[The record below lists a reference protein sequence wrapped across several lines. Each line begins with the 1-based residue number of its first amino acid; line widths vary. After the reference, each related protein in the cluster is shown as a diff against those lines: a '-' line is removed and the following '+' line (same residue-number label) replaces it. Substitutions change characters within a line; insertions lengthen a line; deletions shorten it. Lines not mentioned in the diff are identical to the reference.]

1 MTASGSADSQVPA
14 WVRRTGAISWRLLA
28 IGGLVVVLVWAAFL
42 LGTVTASVLLALIV
56 AAAFAPMMQRLGA
69 RGWSRTKAAAA
80 TTVAAVVVGLVLF
93 LLLALALIPGSRDL
107 VLAIRAGTDALHA
120 QLVAASIDPLVAD
133 QLADVAEGIRS
144 WIGAQ
149 VGALASRVADIAT
162 VMILALFL
170 IFFVLQDG
178 ARVWAWLLQSTTA
191 QKRERVEAT
200 GHDALERVGGY
211 LRLTT
216 VLSAVRAAGFGAFL
230 WLLGVPQVPVL
241 ALLVF
246 AGGFIPYLGGIVS
259 MGIVLLVALA
269 TVGPQVTWIVLILGV
284 VMSAIV
290 SLVVRPT
297 VSGKS
302 VHLHPAIVL
311 IALPVGAAVAGIIGL
326 FAATPVTALIV
337 AFGGGAIAVLE
348 PDEAPRQDRIVSGWV
363 DRLAR
368 WSWRLLAAIVVIAI
382 VLFVIGQAPIV
393 ITPVVL
399 AIIISAT
406 VAPLARMLRRRGW
419 SASRASL
426 AVTGGAVVI
435 ILAVVSTAVAQLAAP
450 IGDAISSSLSG
461 AAALEDD
468 GGGALSWVEGLAQTV
483 GGDVLSAIADFLQ
496 AIAAVSVV
504 FVLATLLT
512 FYFVRDG
519 HAARTRILER
529 GPHWRREPLEQAS
542 VRSVEI
548 LGGYMFGTAAIS
560 AVGAI
565 SQLSIMLLMGLPY
578 AVPIAVL
585 SFILAFIPYI
595 GGFITTG
602 HAFLIAVQFGTPTQI
617 AIMFVYTIVFNII
630 QGNVVT
636 PIVYNRA
643 VNLHPAVVLL
653 AIPAGGAVAGV
664 AGMFLAV
671 PFLAVLSAT
680 WRTAL
685 YVLGDRP
692 WTLPERVVESPEE
705 PLGGSE
711 VREGAPA

>member
-1 MTASGSADSQVPA
+1 VTASGSADSQVPA

-28 IGGLVVVLVWAAFL
+28 IAGLGGVLVWAAFL

-80 TTVAAVVVGLVLF
+80 TTVAAVVVGIVLF
-93 LLLALALIPGSRDL
+93 LLLALALIPEIRDL
-107 VLAIRAGTDALHA
+107 VVAIRAGIDALHA
-120 QLVAASIDPLVAD
+120 QLEAASIDPLVAD
-133 QLADVAEGIRS
+133 QLVGVAEEIRS
-144 WIGAQ
+144 WIGAH
-149 VGALASRVADIAT
+149 VGALASGVADVVT
-162 VMILALFL
+162 VGILALFL
-170 IFFVLQDG
+170 IFFLLQDG
-178 ARVWAWLLQSTTA
+178 ARVWAWLLQSTPA
-191 QKRERVEAT
+191 HKRERIEAS
-200 GHDALERVGGY
+200 GRDALARVGGY
-211 LRLTT
+211 LRGTT
-216 VLSAVRAAGFGAFL
+216 VLSAVRAAAFGAFL
-230 WLLGVPQVPVL
+230 WLLGVPHVPGL
-241 ALLVF
+241 ALLIFV
-246 AGGFIPYLGGIVS
+246 GGFIPYLGGIVS
-259 MGIVLLVALA
+259 MVIVLVVALA
-269 TVGPQVTWIVLILGV
+269 TVGPQTTLILLILMAV
-284 VMSAIV
+284 TSAIV
-290 SLVVRPT
+290 SNVLRPT
-297 VSGKS
+297 VYGKS
-302 VHLHPAIVL
+302 VHLHPAIIL
-311 IALPVGAAVAGIIGL
+311 IALPAGAAVAGIIGL
-326 FAATPVTALIV
+326 FAAIPVTALIV
-337 AFGGGAIAVLE
+337 AFGGAAIAVLE
-348 PDEAPRQDRIVSGWV
+348 PDEAPPEDRIVSGWV

-368 WSWRLLAAIVVIAI
+368 WSWRLLAAIVVSAI
-382 VLFVIGQAPIV
+382 VLFLIGQAPIV
-393 ITPVVL
+393 VTPVVL
-399 AIIISAT
+399 AIIIAAT

-435 ILAVVSTAVAQLAAP
+435 ILAVITIAVLQLAGP
-450 IGDAISSSLSG
+450 IAEAISSSTEG

-468 GGGALSWVEGLAQTV
+468 GGGTLGWVEGLAQTV
-483 GGDVLSAIADFLQ
+483 GGDILSTIAAFLQ
-496 AIAAVSVV
+496 AIGTASVV
-504 FVLATLLT
+504 FVLAALLS

-519 HAARTRILER
+519 HAARSRILER
-529 GPHWRREPLEQAS
+529 APHWRREPLERAS
-542 VRSVEI
+542 VRSMEI

-565 SQLSIMLLMGLPY
+565 SQLVIMLLLGLPF

-602 HAFLIAVQFGTPTQI
+602 IAFLIAVQFGTPTQI
-617 AIMFVYTIVFNII
+617 VIMFVYTIVFNII

-653 AIPAGGAVAGV
+653 AIPAGGAVAGI

-671 PFLAVLSAT
+671 PFLAVLSVT

-692 WTLPERVVESPEE
+692 STLPERVIESQEE
-705 PLGGSE
+705 PPGGSE